1 MKKYLHD
8 QDKKYVENICHQ
20 FPNLY
25 MSSNPDKYMVQ
36 KQPPVVFIRPA
47 TLLKRDPKCL
57 QMFFCEHCKI
67 FKNTYFEKHLR
78 MAASDSNYILHKKWT
93 KIIQDPDW
101 PFVSFWNIKLLYFT
115 YSHSFSFIWSLAV
128 IHCHSLSFFV
138 ARCHSLS
145 LVVIHCHSLSLVV
158 IRSTTRCLSLS
169 LVVPLVCLF
178 INDPLHTCLYLFDVS
193 HGDMRSVDLKF
204 NERF

>member
-47 TLLKRDPKCL
+47 TLLKRDSKCL
-57 QMFFCEHCKI
+57 QMFFCKHCKI

-101 PFVSFWNIKLLYFT
+101 PFASFWNIKLLYFT
-115 YSHSFSFIWSLAV
+115 YSHSFHSFHHSLSFAV
-128 IHCHSLSFFV
+128 THCHFLLLVVIRCHSLSFIV
-138 ARCHSLS
+138 TPCHSLS
-145 LVVIHCHSLSLVV
+145 FVVTRCTIRWHSLSYVLPLVV
-158 IRSTTRCLSLS
+158 FRCHL
-169 LVVPLVCLF
+169 
-178 INDPLHTCLYLFDVS
+178 LYHS
-193 HGDMRSVDLKF
+193 SVFL
-204 NERF
+204 